1 MRGHALITRAAP
13 GKLESA
19 FTSINGIRFTEIFMA
34 GRNIAPFFAIALTL
48 PLASCGGSGVPDAV
62 KSINIDKMECP
73 IASDG
78 ATLAPGTNSSV
89 KAYATLVG
97 IDSSDVVWSWDSDGS
112 VVTFGTQRQKDNTST
127 IDVTAPAWPA
137 KYKINV
143 HATASGKRGD
153 GTCELE
159 VK

>member
-1 MRGHALITRAAP
+1 MIARAGP
-13 GKLESA
+13 GKLENA
-19 FTSINGIRFTEIFMA
+19 FASIYGKRFTEIFMA
-34 GRNIAPFFAIALTL
+34 GRPPLPLFTLALTL

-89 KAYATLVG
+89 KAYATLIG
-97 IDSSDVVWSWDSDGS
+97 IDSSDVVWTWDSDGG